1 MNLYYMILAGGV
13 GSRMNSP
20 ELPKQFIKIND
31 EPILV
36 KTIKNFEDFGSF
48 RAGVVCCP
56 VDWIEY
62 TKATL
67 LEYGISLENVCVIP
81 GGKNRNSSVKNGCR
95 FLTESFNI
103 SDSDVILTHDAV
115 RPFIDSRIIKDNITA
130 VTEYGA
136 CNTVMPVYDSILRSA
151 TGEFFT
157 EHLHRAELY
166 RVQTPQ
172 SFRLAELNSLVN
184 SLSESELEEYT
195 DVASIF
201 ADRGYRVKLVE
212 GLDYNIKITTPFD
225 LAVAQTVC
233 DNKPKSV

>member
-20 ELPKQFIKIND
+20 ELPKQFLKVGDI
-31 EPILV
+31 PILV
-36 KTIKNFEDFGSF
+36 RTLRNFEDFGSF

-56 VDWIEY
+56 VDWVEY

-67 LEYGISLENVCVIP
+67 YEYGISTDSVYVIP
-81 GGKNRNSSVKNGCR
+81 GGSNRNNSVKNGCR
-95 FLTESFNI
+95 FLNEQFNI
-103 SDSDVILTHDAV
+103 TDSDIILTHDAV
-115 RPFIDSRIIKDNITA
+115 RPFIDSRVIKDNIDA
-130 VTEYGA
+130 VNQFGA
-136 CNTVMPVYDSILRSA
+136 CNTVMPVFDSVIRSS

-157 EHLHRAELY
+157 EHLKRKELY

-172 SFRLAELNSLVN
+172 SFKLKELNSLIN
-184 SLSESELEEYT
+184 SLSEKELQEYT

-212 GLDYNIKITTPFD
+212 GLDVNIKITTPFD
-225 LAVAQTVC
+225 MAVAQTVIS
-233 DNKPKSV
+233 NLP